1 MVITLC
7 RSSSLAWLRAG
18 VTTPK
23 TKLSCP
29 VVLAYLFVLAHLP
42 VSSPTNS
49 TVPLSQLGT
58 ENPLNLPVSR
68 TIVILKKDYSET
80 LINKVTCVE
89 KRKFA
94 KSFSISN

>member
-58 ENPLNLPVSR
+58 ENPWNLPVSR

-80 LINKVTCVE
+80 LQIKLSVLKNGNLSSL
-89 KRKFA
+89 FQ
-94 KSFSISN
+94 